1 MKARVRE
8 VRERE
13 RGSET
18 KRGRARGRGREIEGA
33 SDMNDCEERTTKEKE
48 GKRRE
53 REEKASRIVEAQNVW
68 YYADKKLDLMHCEFL
83 LCLPIA

>member
-18 KRGRARGRGREIEGA
+18 KRGRARGRGGEIEGA
-33 SDMNDCEERTTKEKE
+33 SDMNDCEERTKEKE
-48 GKRRE
+48 GKGR
-53 REEKASRIVEAQNVW
+53 
-68 YYADKKLDLMHCEFL
+68 KKQAE
-83 LCLPIA
+83 